1 MILIDFF
8 TGKLRKLLYKIVSK
22 RTYDKKQDVLDYLTK
37 CGVETKYGYVT
48 LFGKPIINKVQGARI
63 IMGKGVVLV
72 SSNDENG
79 IVYNPAGINHPVMLS
94 AIVPGSTIII
104 GDNVGISGSSIVA
117 TKKVLIGSNSMLG
130 NNTNVYDTDFHCI
143 NPQERLRQSYVLEA
157 KSKPV
162 IIGSNCWIGSGST
175 ILKGVTIGD
184 NSVIGAMSL
193 VNKTI
198 PNNVLA
204 AGNPI
209 KKIRN
214 I

>member
-48 LFGKPIINKVQGARI
+48 LFGKPIINKVKGARI

-72 SSNDENG
+72 SSNDDNG
-79 IVYNPAGINHPVMLS
+79 IVYNPAGINHPVMIS
-94 AIVPGSTIII
+94 ALVPGSKIII

-117 TKKVLIGSNSMLG
+117 TQKVLVGNNSMLG
-130 NNTNVYDTDFHCI
+130 NNTNIYDTDFHCI
-143 NPQERLRQSYVLEA
+143 DPHERLKQINVREA
-157 KSKPV
+157 KSEPV
-162 IIGSNCWIGSGST
+162 IIGTNCWIGSSS
-175 ILKGVTIGD
+175 IVLKGVTIGD

-193 VNKTI
+193 VNKKI
-198 PNNVLA
+198 PNNVVA

-209 KKIRN
+209 KVIRN

>member
-1 MILIDFF
+1 
-8 TGKLRKLLYKIVSK
+8 
-22 RTYDKKQDVLDYLTK
+22 
-37 CGVETKYGYVT
+37 
-48 LFGKPIINKVQGARI
+48 
-63 IMGKGVVLV
+63 
-72 SSNDENG
+72 
-79 IVYNPAGINHPVMLS
+79 
-94 AIVPGSTIII
+94 
-104 GDNVGISGSSIVA
+104 
-117 TKKVLIGSNSMLG
+117 MLG